1 MQRILKLSKACC
13 HFRTRIEKHNKKDS
27 KSHNVKHLHSTTTR
41 FDFDSHNYL
50 SFKKIDKANSK
61 VEFKFKEALIINW
74 TKPKLIAKE
83 NHLAVT
89 LSL

>member
-1 MQRILKLSKACC
+1 M
-13 HFRTRIEKHNKKDS
+13 
-27 KSHNVKHLHSTTTR
+27 
-41 FDFDSHNYL
+41 
-50 SFKKIDKANSK
+50 DKTNSK
-61 VEFKFKEALIINW
+61 FDFKFKEALIINW